1 MAEAHL
7 EALRS
12 SVDRLREL
20 AATFSDAELKVGA
33 YPTDWSVADVLSH
46 FGSGAVVLQRLLED
60 ALADRTTPDD
70 FAPGVWDTWNAKTPT
85 AQRDDGLAADA
96 ALLARLEATTPEERS
111 AFTTSMGPI
120 TLGFTELVAMRLNEH
135 ALHTWDIDV
144 VRDPAAAI
152 PPQVAELVVDN
163 LELVTRFTAKPTGDT
178 TTVTVA
184 TRQPQRGFIIE
195 LTPDAVTLTSGSA
208 IADADLELSAEA
220 FARLV
225 FGRLDSAH
233 TPPDTS
239 GQSLDLLRAVFPG
252 P

>member
-12 SVDRLREL
+12 SVDRLREF
-20 AATFSDAELKVGA
+20 AATFSDAELTVGA

-46 FGSGAVVLQRLLED
+46 FGSGAVILQRLLED
-60 ALADRTTPDD
+60 ALADRSTPDD

-85 AQRDDGLAADA
+85 ARRDDGLAADA

-144 VRDPAAAI
+144 VRDPAATI
-152 PPQVAELVVDN
+152 PPQAAELVVDN
-163 LELVTRFTAKPTGDT
+163 
-178 TTVTVA
+178 
-184 TRQPQRGFIIE
+184 
-195 LTPDAVTLTSGSA
+195 
-208 IADADLELSAEA
+208 
-220 FARLV
+220 
-225 FGRLDSAH
+225 
-233 TPPDTS
+233 
-239 GQSLDLLRAVFPG
+239 
-252 P
+252 